1 MHYAG
6 IGEIQFH
13 VTMSKGVMPFS
24 PTLEAASV
32 LQKDSECSW
41 ISAKLKGQN
50 GIVAAGEILNDLK
63 QQVFFCLF
71 TVLEK

>member
-1 MHYAG
+1 
-6 IGEIQFH
+6 
-13 VTMSKGVMPFS
+13 MPFG

-63 QQVFFCLF
+63 QQVFFFFVFLLF
-71 TVLEK
+71 

>member
-1 MHYAG
+1 
-6 IGEIQFH
+6 
-13 VTMSKGVMPFS
+13 MSKGVMPFG

-63 QQVFFCLF
+63 QQVFFFFLSFYCSRK
-71 TVLEK
+71 VKK